1 MADRVVALM
10 FTSMIL
16 IFVFLFIIHQC
27 CEFFGCADLCKR
39 GKDRNVVEIQQLP
52 VVAADIQRDIPEI
65 TVVAFEVK

>member
-1 MADRVVALM
+1 MDASDGKLL
-10 FTSMIL
+10 FIGL
-16 IFVFLFIIHQC
+16 IMVFAFLFIIHQC

-39 GKDRNVVEIQQLP
+39 GKNRNVVEVQQLP